1 MSKPITLAAQ
11 EITAQVLPA
20 EAGLD
25 HALANAAA
33 LVHQMS
39 LARAETGCSFARAHA
54 PMAQGVRLMISLLSA
69 RLVMVRLHGELAG
82 TAAALDPVAFGDLH
96 EDCDDVVKGSDRPH
110 LAAVA

>member
-1 MSKPITLAAQ
+1 MSKPIILAAQ
-11 EITAQVLPA
+11 QITAQVLPT

-39 LARAETGCSFARAHA
+39 LARAETGCSFAKAHVA
-54 PMAQGVRLMISLLSA
+54 MAQGVRLMSSLMTA
-69 RLVMVRLHGELAG
+69 RLVMVRLHGELAS

-96 EDCDDVVKGSDRPH
+96 ESCDDVVQGSDKRR